1 MNQSPFDAIL
11 SEILIRER
19 KIIPLV
25 LLTGQSE
32 ENTGY
37 NISSVKKTI
46 KELNNFQ
53 FSENNSY
60 INFKDYNTEL
70 LYLKLFS
77 IVIDKKQI
85 TRSTAIIQITDFN
98 NKVFYMYI
106 KIVLRA
112 YSDNNDLKY
121 RIIYSSSFEDLVTT
135 IYPQEIPDFL
145 NSDAFICVDDK
156 TIEQNAILEKFIKHT
171 EYNVNNSKILI
182 IVNYNNRTIETTFE
196 GKIFRT
202 HYKPQ
207 HECFVNKIIANN
219 CNTTSVIVSINDD
232 NINIHISNDIET
244 LKDFWLKEDK

>member
-19 KIIPLV
+19 KTIPMV
-25 LLTGQSE
+25 LLTE
-32 ENTGY
+32 Y

-53 FSENNSY
+53 FSENNSD
-60 INFKDYNTEL
+60 INFKDYKTEL

-77 IVIDKKQI
+77 IVINKNQI
-85 TRSTAIIQITDFN
+85 TRSTAIIQITDLN

-135 IYPQEIPDFL
+135 IYSKEIPDFL
-145 NSDAFICVDDK
+145 NSDAFICVEDK
-156 TIEQNAILEKFIKHT
+156 TIEQNAILEKFIKHV
-171 EYNVNNSKILI
+171 EYNANNSKILI

-207 HECFVNKIIANN
+207 HECFANKIVSKS
-219 CNTTSVIVSINDD
+219 CNTIVNINDD

-244 LKDFWLKEDK
+244 VKDFWLKKLNKLSELT

>member
-1 MNQSPFDAIL
+1 MNQITITSPFDAIL
-11 SEILIRER
+11 SEILKRQR
-19 KIIPLV
+19 KDIPMV
-25 LLTGQSE
+25 LLTE
-32 ENTGY
+32 Y

-46 KELNNFQ
+46 NELNNFQ
-53 FSENNSY
+53 FSENNSS
-60 INFKDYNTEL
+60 INFKDYKTEL

-77 IVIDKKQI
+77 IIVDKKQI
-85 TRSTAIIQITDFN
+85 TRSTAIIQITDLDE
-98 NKVFYMYI
+98 KVFYMYI

-112 YSDNNDLKY
+112 NNDLNNDLKY

-135 IYPQEIPDFL
+135 IYSKEIPDFL
-145 NSDAFICVDDK
+145 NSDAFICVEDK
-156 TIEQNAILEKFIKHT
+156 TIEQNAILEKFIKHV
-171 EYNVNNSKILI
+171 EYNANNSKILI

-219 CNTTSVIVSINDD
+219 CNTISVVVSINDD